1 MDVKWPK
8 PSRVEKIAVIKKV
21 KRIGGM
27 PILYSI
33 LHTVLKEDRERTDGF
48 SLKNSL
54 DANRMTEYDLIVLSS
69 KIAYNGDV
77 GRFLQ
82 VWKDKFNKDKED
94 DQQR

>member
-8 PSRVEKIAVIKKV
+8 LSRIEKTEVIKAV

-33 LHTVLKEDRERTDGF
+33 LHTVLKEDRKRTDGF
-48 SLKNSL
+48 TLKNSL
-54 DANRMTEYDLIVLSS
+54 DANRMTEYDALVLAA

-82 VWKDKFNKDKED
+82 VWKDNFNKDKED